1 MSNPSQKMLYNA
13 IGVVVLFVVTLYATD
28 YIFGLIKPDCIKIN
42 GKIDKNRQFLYSLG
56 ISSSI
61 LLIIILVL
69 YQILA

>member
-13 IGVVVLFVVTLYATD
+13 IGVVVLFVVILYATD

-42 GKIDKNRQFLYSLG
+42 GKIDKNKQFLYSLG
-56 ISSSI
+56 ISSCI
-61 LLIIILVL
+61 LLIIIFVL